1 MRKWRNL
8 LGALAA
14 STAGSVAAAEAPPAR
29 PLAQFDTTLGALTIE
44 LWPHKAPA
52 TVANFLA
59 LVDDGFY
66 RGTIFHRV
74 IPGFMIQAGG
84 YDANLAPREARRQV
98 VNESANGE
106 RNLRWTVAMA
116 RHGDPDSAA
125 AQFYVN
131 MVDNAHLDATPGKPG
146 YTVFGRLVDGEAVA
160 DAIEMSETAT
170 VEGTPNVPVEAIV
183 ILDARRLSAGAGG

>member
-1 MRKWRNL
+1 MPKWRNL

-14 STAGSVAAAEAPPAR
+14 SAAGSVTAAEAPPAR
-29 PLAQFDTTLGALTIE
+29 PLVQFDTTLGALTIE

-84 YDANLAPREARRQV
+84 YDANLAPREAPRQV

-131 MVDNAHLDATPGKPG
+131 MVDNAHLGQ
-146 YTVFGRLVDGEAVA
+146 
-160 DAIEMSETAT
+160 
-170 VEGTPNVPVEAIV
+170 
-183 ILDARRLSAGAGG
+183 AGLHGVRAAGGWASGGGRDRDERDGDGGRDAQRAG